1 MIVADISMLV
11 PALGD
16 DGQYGKTARQRL
28 LDEHLAAPELV
39 DLELLSAFRRLV
51 RSGRMS
57 ALRAT
62 TALTDF
68 SELAINR
75 SAHRPLSARCW
86 ELRENLT
93 PYDAAYVAVAERLGV
108 VLVTADNRL
117 GRAPGI
123 RCDVEVLR

>member
-1 MIVADISMLV
+1 VIVADTSVLL

-16 DGQYGKTARQRL
+16 DGRYGETARQRL
-28 LDEHLAAPELV
+28 FDEQLAAPELL
-39 DLELLSAFRRLV
+39 DLELLSAFRGLV

-68 SELAINR
+68 SDLVITRA
-75 SAHRPLSARCW
+75 AHGPLLPRCW

-93 PYDAAYVAVAERLGV
+93 PYDAAYVGLAEHLGV
-108 VLVTADNRL
+108 PLVTADNRL
-117 GRAPGI
+117 VRTPGI

>member
-1 MIVADISMLV
+1 MIVTDTSILV

-16 DGQYGKTARQRL
+16 DGQYGRTARQRL

-51 RSGRMS
+51 GSGRMS
-57 ALRAT
+57 EIRAT

-68 SELAINR
+68 SELVITR
-75 SAHRPLSARCW
+75 SAHRPLLPRCW

-93 PYDAAYVAVAERLGV
+93 PYDAAYVALAESLAV

-117 GRAPGI
+117 ARAPGI
-123 RCDVEVLR
+123 RCAVELLQ